1 QDAIACCEVQPE
13 EAAAL
18 RRCFAGDRRIG
29 VHQRDGYAA
38 VGALLPPR
46 HGGRRIGRGLVLV
59 DPPYEAQRGEFDPV
73 LAALREGLARW
84 PQGMFMLWYPVKQRA
99 ALGPFLRRAAQLPA
113 KSVLLAEL
121 MVRAEESVLRM
132 NGSGVLVCNPP
143 WRLDATLEALRPA
156 PPAALAPGRGAR
168 RVQWLRAE
176 PCRPGGH
183 ALTPP
188 PGHGKI
194 RAFARWERRCRRS
207 RACPDPIDSREV
219 PRPAVAPQRPAPR
232 LVARS
237 RQPQRPGLARGARGA
252 GPRRAT
258 AAGRARYPCR
268 APARSRPA
276 HPARPRRGPA
286 GGAVPR
292 LGNPALGPLQPAS

>member
-1 QDAIACCEVQPE
+1 MNYRHAFHAGNHADVFKHSVLLALCEALASKPAPCFALDTHAGRGLYFLDDEASRRTGEANEGVEALLGHDARPPALEPYRAAIAACRAAHGGSAYPGSPWLLAHTLRPQDAIACCEVQPE

-143 WRLDATLEALRPA
+143 WRLDATLQALLPA
-156 PPAALAPGRGAR
+156 LQAALAPGRGAHR
-168 RVQWLRAE
+168 LQWLRE
-176 PCRPGGH
+176 E
-183 ALTPP
+183 T
-188 PGHGKI
+188 
-194 RAFARWERRCRRS
+194 
-207 RACPDPIDSREV
+207 
-219 PRPAVAPQRPAPR
+219 
-232 LVARS
+232 
-237 RQPQRPGLARGARGA
+237 
-252 GPRRAT
+252 
-258 AAGRARYPCR
+258 
-268 APARSRPA
+268 
-276 HPARPRRGPA
+276 
-286 GGAVPR
+286 
-292 LGNPALGPLQPAS
+292 